1 MVETPTAKRIH
12 NEPDGLWRIVT
23 DYSDIFDSLIVPKLN
38 GNDVKLSFF
47 TMSILKVVRL

>member
-23 DYSDIFDSLIVPKLN
+23 DYPDIFDSLIVPKLS
-38 GNDVKLSFF
+38 GNDVSFL
-47 TMSILKVVRL
+47 TMSILKVEWL